1 MSRSYRS
8 DNRTGV
14 TSSKAESRRNRKLQ
28 LIVNNSF
35 PGERGMT
42 LLEKMEKK
50 LDDTREE
57 RERTAAIW
65 AADKEATASDSEHDA
80 HLDWMLKSEGKI
92 QGMLVM
98 IAIMRSTTPKVE
110 LQRSKDRRKFN
121 VNRSPK

>member
-14 TSSKAESRRNRKLQ
+14 TSSKAEARRNRKLQ
-28 LIVNNSF
+28 LVVSNTF
-35 PGERGMT
+35 PGERGLT
-42 LLEKMEKK
+42 LMEQMEQK
-50 LDDTREE
+50 LDATITE
-57 RERTAAIW
+57 REQTATYW

-80 HLDWMLKSEGKI
+80 HLDWMIKAEGKVL
-92 QGMLVM
+92 GMLTM

-121 VNRSPK
+121 VKK

>member
-28 LIVNNSF
+28 LVVSNTF
-35 PGERGMT
+35 PGERGLT
-42 LLEKMEKK
+42 LMEKMEMK
-50 LDDTREE
+50 LDETFQE
-57 RERTAAIW
+57 REQTAAYW

-92 QGMLVM
+92 HGMLTM
-98 IAIMRSTTPKVE
+98 IAIMRSTSPKVE

-121 VNRSPK
+121 VNQPSK

>member
-28 LIVNNSF
+28 LVVSNTF

-42 LLEKMEKK
+42 LMEQMEAK
-50 LDDTREE
+50 LDATFLE
-57 RERTAAIW
+57 REQTAQYW